1 MDHFYIVPRHTLT
14 SIGTYHDHLY
24 LYNNLLRVK
33 VTLGYRERK
42 NVIPIIRCTL
52 SVGKGESVPYIC
64 NDCYQIIIEVAQQ
77 EYSAWLGS
85 ITHKQH
91 LNNLRTQ
98 LGGWN
103 SYYYHWRQ

>member
-64 NDCYQIIIEVAQQ
+64 NDCYQIMIEVAQK
-77 EYSAWLGS
+77 E
-85 ITHKQH
+85 
-91 LNNLRTQ
+91 
-98 LGGWN
+98 
-103 SYYYHWRQ
+103 